1 MRKPAS
7 FPHAKARS
15 AAGGGWTLLEALAAV
30 TVLAIVALIALP
42 RFSNYASPAKK
53 NTCYTLKGN
62 LEVQAQLWYRNKGA
76 WPAANFSDMAADA
89 SYLPEGL
96 PACPV
101 DGSAYVL
108 DPATHRVVGH
118 AH

>member
-1 MRKPAS
+1 MDRPVRFRRAGS
-7 FPHAKARS
+7 FTVVR
-15 AAGGGWTLLEALAAV
+15 GGWTLLEALAAA
-30 TVLAIVALIALP
+30 TLLAIIALAVLP
-42 RFSNYASPAKK
+42 RFSNYASPAKR

-62 LEVQAQLWYRNKGA
+62 LEVQAQLWYRNKGV
-76 WPAANFSDMAADA
+76 WPAADFSDMAADP

-101 DGSAYVL
+101 DGSTYTL
-108 DPATHRVVGH
+108 DLATHRIVGH